1 MVIITKCSVL
11 IKSKGV
17 KIVREPSGEEE
28 GGVQKEDTSKKKEGF
43 CLGIQCTYYLWVKET
58 NKQTFT
64 KIKKE

>member
-1 MVIITKCSVL
+1 M
-11 IKSKGV
+11 